1 MNQDHAHNSGD
12 KINEPDEKLKNQMNL
27 QLLIVG
33 NEFSEDKSFLRIS
46 YGLLKHESS
55 SLKRGGKKKLNL
67 EIISHLISCD
77 SPPTLGTR

>member
-55 SLKRGGKKKLNL
+55 SLKRGGKKT
-67 EIISHLISCD
+67 ES
-77 SPPTLGTR
+77 